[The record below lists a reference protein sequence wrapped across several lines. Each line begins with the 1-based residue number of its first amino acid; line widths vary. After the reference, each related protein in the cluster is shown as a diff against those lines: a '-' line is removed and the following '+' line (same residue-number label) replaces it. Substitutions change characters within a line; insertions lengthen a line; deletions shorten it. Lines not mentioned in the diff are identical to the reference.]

1 MKSKDT
7 AENRETALLTYL
19 PKWNGFLVNE
29 PADKMTATE
38 ALVELD
44 RVVSCLFTNVRV
56 QESYLKS
63 DFYFNPDKRRPPDFS
78 IKTVSAWQY

>member
-7 AENRETALLTYL
+7 AENREKALLTYL

-29 PADKMTATE
+29 PVDKMTATE

-44 RVVSCLFTNVRV
+44 RVVSCLITDVRV

-63 DFYFNPDKRRPPDFS
+63 EIYINPDKRRPTDFN
-78 IKTVSAWQY
+78 IKTVSAWHC